1 MEKKSDFMVRAK
13 ISNYTFD
20 SIPLLHG
27 TARQMLELQSW
38 NEVARTDLLSHTAP
52 SANGT
57 PNLITEPS
65 PVRHATVRRVFS
77 PAFSEKALKQQ
88 EPLFQHYADLMVARG
103 RKKGTVNM
111 AELLNWTTFDI
122 MAEFAFG
129 ESLGLLEKEA
139 YSEWVSTVFNTL
151 IVCASNSHVRLSAL
165 IALPGPPCSPN
176 D

>member
-1 MEKKSDFMVRAK
+1 
-13 ISNYTFD
+13 
-20 SIPLLHG
+20 
-27 TARQMLELQSW
+27 
-38 NEVARTDLLSHTAP
+38 
-52 SANGT
+52 
-57 PNLITEPS
+57 
-65 PVRHATVRRVFS
+65 
-77 PAFSEKALKQQ
+77 
-88 EPLFQHYADLMVARG
+88 MVARG